1 MGSRTTERDAVVADL
16 RAQLAAASKRAVD
29 VCAGVSGCGPS
40 RFDRALGT
48 LLTAA
53 LSALLYA
60 AFQSE
65 LSSEAVLES

>member
-1 MGSRTTERDAVVADL
+1 MVADL

-29 VCAGVSGCGPS
+29 AGAGVSGCGPS
-40 RFDRALGT
+40 RFDGALET

-53 LSALLYA
+53 LSALHYA

-65 LSSEAVLES
+65 LSLEAVLESKKL